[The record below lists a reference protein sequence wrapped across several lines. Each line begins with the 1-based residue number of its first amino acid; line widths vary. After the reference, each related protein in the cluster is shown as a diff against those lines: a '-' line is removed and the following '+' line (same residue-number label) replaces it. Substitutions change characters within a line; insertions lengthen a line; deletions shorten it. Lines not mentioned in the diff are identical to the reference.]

1 MHIPTLREDPAGAE
15 VASHRLLVRA
25 GYIRQLTAGHYSLLP
40 LAVRVRAKVIEII
53 RQEMDR
59 IGAQEMLQPTMQPE
73 EIWRRSGR
81 WDTMADV
88 MFRLTDHKGAV
99 NVLGVTHEEVFTV
112 LAQELNSHRQLPQAW
127 YQFQTKFRDEPRP
140 RAGLLRVREFTMKDS
155 YTFDLD
161 AAGLDAAFDR
171 HRGAYLRIFERL
183 GIPVIPVEASSGAM
197 GGRDS
202 TEFMCPSD
210 AGEDTIAHCPACDY
224 AANVEKATS
233 ALPEIAD
240 GPGLPAPERFDTPGV
255 RTIDD
260 LAAGYD
266 APADRQIKTL
276 VYLLDGQLT
285 LVLMRGDH
293 ALNEQKLADAT
304 GALSIRPAQPEEI
317 RAALGALP
325 GSLGA
330 VAVTDL
336 PVIADESLRGRRD
349 MVTGANADDV
359 HLRGV
364 DVGRDIVAGS
374 WADLREVRAGE
385 PCPLCGEPLELLSAI
400 EAGHIF
406 KLGNKFT
413 TAFDVT
419 VLNAAGERV
428 HPVMGCYGIGVER
441 AMAAIVECHHDDRGI
456 VWPVSVAPFSVVV
469 TVAQAEDTEVAKAG
483 ESVYEQLTA
492 AGIEVI
498 IDDRAERAGVKFR
511 DAELTGI
518 PLRVTVGKRG
528 LAEGLV
534 EITRRATGETVG
546 VAPGRSCRMSGTPSR
561 PREDRRADNRQPSRP
576 MDGAGPAHGSSC
588 RCPGA
593 GQPSL
598 SACLPR
604 PGCRARASHR
614 PRPWPPWPG
623 PPACPARSLSG
634 ARRPEAR
641 LLTVVTSRTPAMT
654 ASDTPALIS
663 GTGTGPRWSMPRPAA
678 PRR

>member
-1 MHIPTLREDPAGAE
+1 
-15 VASHRLLVRA
+15 
-25 GYIRQLTAGHYSLLP
+25 
-40 LAVRVRAKVIEII
+40 
-53 RQEMDR
+53 
-59 IGAQEMLQPTMQPE
+59 
-73 EIWRRSGR
+73 
-81 WDTMADV
+81 
-88 MFRLTDHKGAV
+88 V
-99 NVLGVTHEEVFTV
+99 NVLSVTNEEIFTV

-140 RAGLLRVREFTMKDS
+140 RAGLMRVREFTMKDS

-171 HRGAYLRIFERL
+171 HRAAYLRIFERL

-210 AGEDTIAHCPACDY
+210 AGEDTIAHCPACNY

-240 GPGLPAPERFDTPGV
+240 GPGLPAAERFDTPGV
-255 RTIDD
+255 RTIED

-266 APADRQIKTL
+266 APAERQIKTL

-304 GALSIRPAQPEEI
+304 GAVSIRPAQPEEI

-336 PVIADESLRGRRD
+336 PVVADEALRGRRD
-349 MVTGANADDV
+349 MVTGANVDDM

-364 DVGRDIVAGS
+364 DVGRDIAVGS
-374 WADLREVRAGE
+374 WANLREVRAGE
-385 PCPLCGEPLELLSAI
+385 PCPECGEPLELLPAI
-400 EAGHIF
+400 EVGHIF
-406 KLGNKFT
+406 KLGYKFT
-413 TAFDVT
+413 KAFDVT
-419 VLNAAGERV
+419 VLNAAGDRV
-428 HPVMGCYGIGVER
+428 HPIMGCYGIGVER
-441 AMAAIVECHHDDRGI
+441 GMAAVVECHHDERGI

-498 IDDRAERAGVKFR
+498 IDDRTERAGVKFR

-528 LAEGLV
+528 LAEGMV
-534 EITRRATGETVG
+534 EITRRATGETVS
-546 VAPGRSCRMSGTPSR
+546 VALGDVL
-561 PREDRRADNRQPSRP
+561 PRVRDALAAE
-576 MDGAGPAHGSSC
+576 GGPAG
-588 RCPGA
+588 G
-593 GQPSL
+593 
-598 SACLPR
+598 
-604 PGCRARASHR
+604 
-614 PRPWPPWPG
+614 
-623 PPACPARSLSG
+623 
-634 ARRPEAR
+634 
-641 LLTVVTSRTPAMT
+641 
-654 ASDTPALIS
+654 
-663 GTGTGPRWSMPRPAA
+663 
-678 PRR
+678 